1 MSPRWKK
8 KGRAREIR
16 GKRKHAW
23 GWMYQRVGKGDR
35 VRSGKAVEM
44 ENRSKKRDAGREK
57 ERKRKGGRENEKGT
71 DRFPFSFFPFLR
83 WQKDREIRSLVP
95 FPIW

>member
-1 MSPRWKK
+1 MEK

-57 ERKRKGGRENEKGT
+57 ERKRKRANEKARKEPT
-71 DRFPFSFFPFLR
+71 VFPFLF
-83 WQKDREIRSLVP
+83 SLSCGGKR
-95 FPIW
+95 IGK